1 MTKRM
6 ITLRHPKPYFQE
18 QFYARN
24 DYDVVEGDRFELF
37 VPGIKRAEDKTV
49 EVIVERVDRYF
60 ITLRYPAGYCE
71 SMRWHEFMN
80 VTKRKLMPIIQ

>member
-6 ITLRHPKPYFQE
+6 ITLRQPKPYFQE
-18 QFYARN
+18 QFYVRN
-24 DYDVVEGDRFELF
+24 DYDVNEGDHYELF
-37 VPGIKRAEDKTV
+37 IPGVKRAEDKTV

-71 SMRWHEFMN
+71 SMRLHEFLN
-80 VTKRKLMPIIQ
+80 ANKRKMINYI